1 MRSPS
6 TSWDSSRPPGVSPR
20 GPEAGAAPALR
31 LRASATQMRD
41 VFADHFPGY
50 PVFPGALV
58 VEAFAQASQLLI
70 GMSHDFAEVGRLRR
84 LSRVAFRRQVRP
96 GDQLSIRCERR
107 AGGAAWVLDARATV
121 DGQPV
126 ATATL
131 EYTLEPARAGTEAAQ
146 QAERLRALVREL
158 ERSPVEAPPR

>member
-1 MRSPS
+1 MRFVFV
-6 TSWDSSRPPGVSPR
+6 DRVVSAEPR
-20 GPEAGAAPALR
+20 HHIETLKNV
-31 LRASATQMRD
+31 SATED

-70 GMSHDFAEVGRLRR
+70 GMSHDFAAVGRLRR
-84 LSRVAFRRQVRP
+84 LSRVGFRRQVRP
-96 GDQLSIRCERR
+96 GDHLSIRCERR

-121 DGQPV
+121 DGERV

-131 EYTLEPARAGTEAAQ
+131 EYTLEPARPGTEAAQ
-146 QAERLRALVREL
+146 QAERLRALAHEL
-158 ERSPVEAPPR
+158 QRSPVETPPR